1 MSNSTELLASKVV
14 ILEEEPQI
22 PAISA
27 LPSAVLMIQGV
38 CERGPIND
46 PQLTTSFSEYVKTF
60 GGFSIDAEVAIA
72 IHGFFTQGGGFAWIN
87 RIVHYTDLTDPALHT
102 AVKGQVNLL
111 NSGSV
116 ATPGSVS
123 TTAVQN
129 FNMRAESVLT
139 LVIDPDGTGN
149 ATATFTA
156 TAAVLTAVIAPTY
169 DFTGGGQT
177 LTLTVRGGPVQTV
190 TFQVGDFSAPATG
203 TSAEVAAAIN
213 AAVFGASC
221 AVPAA
226 VPVITTDQM
235 GSGAAVQVTGG
246 TANAI
251 LDFPVIAAAGSG
263 NVADLSAVTGA
274 EVEIVVELAVA
285 GSTVTVNAG
294 GTLTF
299 ASATTG
305 AASTIQIDATSGL
318 DTLLGLDNILHTG
331 VAATPA
337 NTLQVDGKY
346 FGAYVSAITIKV
358 EAATNTEAEFFNLK
372 VLDAGVVKEIFPN
385 VTMDDDSVSFV
396 ETIINNV
403 NFGSNLI
410 AVTDLDV
417 VGSATIGRPANAT
430 SAAMSSGD
438 DGLTALA
445 DADYQGNSAGPTGLY
460 AFDRVTTGTLLV
472 VPEASAN
479 VQLSMLEYAGS
490 YRNGSMFCPM
500 SIPTGYT
507 AAQAVSYVTSNGLLE
522 HSYGEYGAMYW
533 PWIKVANPQP
543 SVFGTEDTITVEPSA
558 WIAGVYARNDQKL
571 GGIYESPAGIGGGYG
586 VIDGLRGVEADPG
599 GQSEHSVL
607 SEGTRDLVYPK
618 RINPITKLPNTGWHI
633 DGGRTLK
640 STGNFPNV
648 GERRG
653 VIFIEQTIKQG
664 LVIFKHRFNN
674 KENRKKAE
682 RTIKQF
688 LGREMNKGA
697 FRSTDPA
704 KAFFVDVGDQLN
716 PLANVF
722 AGIMTAR
729 IGLAMNKPN
738 EHIIL
743 LVTQDTRGLAD
754 A

>member
-46 PQLTTSFSEYVKTF
+46 PQLTTSFSEYVKQF
-60 GGFSIDAEVAIA
+60 GGFTTDAEVAIA
-72 IHGFFTQGGGFAWIN
+72 IHGYFTQGGGFAWIN

-102 AVKGQVNLL
+102 AVKGQVNLQ

-116 ATPGSVS
+116 ATSGSLTS
-123 TTAVQN
+123 TATQN
-129 FNMRAESVLT
+129 FNMRSESVLT
-139 LVIDPDGTGN
+139 LVIDIDGGGN

-156 TAAVLTAVIAPTY
+156 TAATLTAVSTPTY
-169 DFTGGGQT
+169 NFTGGGQT
-177 LTLTVRGGPVQTV
+177 LTLTVGSGPVQTV
-190 TFQVGDFSAPATG
+190 TFQVGDFGTPASG

-213 AAVFGASC
+213 AAIVGASC
-221 AVPAA
+221 AVPAT
-226 VPVITTDQM
+226 VPVITTDQL
-235 GSGAAVQVTGG
+235 GSGAGVQITGG

-251 LDFPVIAAAGSG
+251 LAFPTSAASGSG
-263 NVADLSAVTGA
+263 NVVDLAAVTGA
-274 EVEIVVELAVA
+274 EVETVVEAAVA
-285 GSTVTVNAG
+285 GSAVTVDGA

-299 ASATTG
+299 SSVATG
-305 AASTIQIDATSGL
+305 VASTIQVDATSGL
-318 DTLLGLDNILHTG
+318 ETFFGLDTSLHTG
-331 VAATPA
+331 AAATPA

-346 FGAYVSAITIKV
+346 HGAYTSTITIKI

-372 VLDAGVVKEIFPN
+372 VLDAGVVKEVFPN
-385 VTMDDDSVSFV
+385 VTMDDASTSFV
-396 ETIINNV
+396 ETVVNHI

-417 VGSATIGRPANAT
+417 VGSATVGRPANAT
-430 SAAMSSGD
+430 SSAMSGGD
-438 DGLTALA
+438 DGLTSIA
-445 DADYQGNSAGPTGLY
+445 DADYQGNAAGPTGLY
-460 AFDRVTTGTLLV
+460 AFDRVITGTMLV

-479 VQLSMLEYAGS
+479 VQLSVLEYAGS

-522 HSYGEYGAMYW
+522 HSYGEFGAMYW

-543 SVFGTEDTITVEPSA
+543 SVFGTADTITVEPSA

-586 VIDGLRGVEADPG
+586 VIDGLRGVEDDPG
-599 GQSEHSVL
+599 GQDEHSVL
-607 SEGTRDLVYPK
+607 FEGTRDLVYPK
-618 RINPITKLPNTGWHI
+618 RINPITKLPGTGWHI

-640 STGNFPNV
+640 STGNFPNI

-653 VIFIEQTIKQG
+653 VIFIEQTIKAG

-674 KENRKKAE
+674 KENRKKVE

-688 LGREMNKGA
+688 LSREMNKGA
-697 FRSTDPA
+697 FRSTDPSTA
-704 KAFFVDVGDQLN
+704 YFVDVGDQLN

-738 EHIIL
+738 EYIVL